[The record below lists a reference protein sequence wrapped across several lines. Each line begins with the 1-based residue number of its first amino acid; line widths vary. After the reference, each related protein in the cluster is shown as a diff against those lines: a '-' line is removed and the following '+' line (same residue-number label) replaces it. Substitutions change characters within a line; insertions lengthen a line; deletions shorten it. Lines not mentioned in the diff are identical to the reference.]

1 MEKAGERKG
10 GQGGGQNWAQ
20 LRTEWIRE
28 AVPRSCLVLLSTA
41 HWDIQLSIELQNI
54 ISHICSLRVTF
65 LCFTNS
71 LNFSR
76 WFSDMFKGN
85 VYEWTWT
92 TIVHVNGSSCSEKWQ
107 TILVHSWVFK
117 PFYSTGTTGN
127 PDTAQN
133 ASMRVCSLTLRSTFF
148 SWFPPCF
155 TLFRF
160 GLNFLKI

>member
-1 MEKAGERKG
+1 MEKAGEGKG
-10 GQGGGQNWAQ
+10 GQGDGQNWDK
-20 LRTEWIRE
+20 LRTERIRE

-41 HWDIQLSIELQNI
+41 HWDIQLSMELQNI

-107 TILVHSWVFK
+107 TILVHSCVFK
-117 PFYSTGTTGN
+117 PFYLTGTNWHNWKSRYSTECKYACLQS
-127 PDTAQN
+127 DTEIYILQ
-133 ASMRVCSLTLRSTFF
+133 MISTMLYSF
-148 SWFPPCF
+148 
-155 TLFRF
+155 
-160 GLNFLKI
+160 